1 MFYLIFP
8 TEVADSLDAKD
19 TFYFRGKQI
28 ILNVTELSIFIRPLF
43 HLVLWIWIVPKQCFL
58 WNFQL
63 QTNEPDR

>member
-8 TEVADSLDAKD
+8 TEVVDSLDAKD

-43 HLVLWIWIVPKQCFL
+43 HLVL
-58 WNFQL
+58 
-63 QTNEPDR
+63 